1 MTASDLLGEFR
12 RSLKT
17 WLIPFDDNQLLAADS
32 IDYPNNPNVEADSV
46 KAGFFKVYPS
56 VLDNL
61 FAVKADSD
69 LNTDQFLCST
79 SFKVNVIRSLDPNG
93 LPY

>member
-1 MTASDLLGEFR
+1 MGEFR

-17 WLIPFDDNQLLAADS
+17 WIISFDDEALLAADS
-32 IDYPNNPNVEADSV
+32 VDFPDNPNVEADSV
-46 KAGFFKVYPS
+46 KAGFFKVSPS

-61 FAVKADSD
+61 FAVKANSD

-79 SFKVNVIRSLDPNG
+79 LFDVNVVRSLDPNG